1 MMSEQFEEFQNT
13 ICSLDPDYQTF
24 FYLLRKRQKDLT
36 GIDLVR
42 SHCLMRLGLALQQ
55 WHKTGEGSLDI
66 LVLLRQVIRSY
77 QQRLILP
84 STLWQQLNNG
94 ESIAGLRALP
104 VSEQDMLELTA
115 EPWLPYWLSD
125 TEEIDLLERRRID
138 ESVAG
143 DGLLYAMTK
152 GKFVYYQSHA
162 QRVAVQSCFF
172 TPPGSTLLITLP
184 TGAGKSMCILL
195 PAWHDS
201 EGGQVKGGTT
211 IVVVPTIALAL
222 DQERQAQEYF
232 CNAPTPEYEPHS
244 WTSNTSAEARAEIRS
259 GILHGTLPLLYV
271 SPESL
276 RQSELYTTCLEAA
289 SRGTINRLVIDE
301 AHLVETWG
309 AGFRTDFQ
317 LLSAYQQQLLERSD
331 GKLRTLLLSATVSHN
346 CATLL
351 EKLFGHSNQ
360 FYTVQANRLRSEPA
374 YWFRFCWQNSTR
386 DSRVLEALHYLPR
399 PTILYVSTPDSA
411 EDWKRR
417 LRQRG
422 FRRVAA
428 FTGET
433 KAQER
438 QTLINAWDRNE
449 LDIMVA
455 TSAFGV
461 GVDKSDVRTIIHACL
476 PENVD
481 RFYQEVGRAG
491 RDGYSA
497 ISLICTTVDD
507 YGIAQSTNRTA
518 RITMEKA
525 AMRWEGMRKSG
536 IFPSAQ
542 RGDIQLVDTNAPPED
557 KPDMRRSEANHEWN
571 VHTLLLMERA
581 GLIEITNSREDVSA
595 SLERDDEDDKDW
607 LQIKLL
613 QPSVTAYWES
623 AAFRD
628 QIEFIR
634 RKELDDIQSALKK
647 MQQIIRDYGDDDMES
662 HRGRKSGRCIAYQFA
677 TLYPS
682 CARACG
688 GCKYCRQQ
696 KVRPYEHPLPLEVD
710 IELAEPQSSYLQGD
724 LRLVMGWRSVMN
736 VTWDG
741 THDLKSLPQ
750 LKQLLVDLVWAGIQQ
765 IILPG
770 ELHERGWVEDII
782 KRVSRYTSVPH
793 QLAFADDLMRC
804 RQLPLYALPS
814 AIVYPTMN
822 NEADEFYRHI
832 RQYLRKWNSLR
843 VPVIHIVHRALTL
856 ASEHGRFMDRI
867 EGNTNDIDHLKRL
880 LTQWQE
886 VSF

>member
-1 MMSEQFEEFQNT
+1 MSELIEEFQNT
-13 ICSLDPDYQTF
+13 VYSSDPDYSTF
-24 FYLLRKRQKDLT
+24 CYLLRKRQKELT

-55 WHKTGEGSLDI
+55 WLKTGEGSLDI

-84 STLWQQLNNG
+84 SALWQRLSNG
-94 ESIAGLRALP
+94 GSIAGLRTLP
-104 VSEQDMLELTA
+104 AFELDMLELTA

-125 TEEIDLLERRRID
+125 TERIDLLERRRID

-172 TPPGSTLLITLP
+172 TPPGSTLLVTLP

-195 PAWHDS
+195 PAWQAS

-222 DQERQAQEYF
+222 DQERQARQYF
-232 CNAPTPEYEPHS
+232 DSAPTPEYEPHS

-276 RQSELYTTCLEAA
+276 RQSELYTICLEAA

-317 LLSAYQQQLLERSD
+317 LLAAYQQQLLERSE
-331 GKLRTLLLSATVSHN
+331 GNLRTLLLSATVSHN
-346 CATLL
+346 CAILL
-351 EKLFGHSNQ
+351 EKLFAHGNQ

-374 YWFRFCWQNSTR
+374 YWFRFCWQDNTR
-386 DSRVLEALHYLPR
+386 DNYVLEALHYLPR
-399 PTILYVSTPDSA
+399 PAILYVSTPESA
-411 EDWKRR
+411 ERWKRR
-417 LRQRG
+417 LQQHG

-438 QTLINAWDRNE
+438 QRLINAWDQNE

-461 GVDKSDVRTIIHACL
+461 GVDKSDVRTIVHACL

-481 RFYQEVGRAG
+481 RFYQEVGRSG

-497 ISLICTTVDD
+497 ISLVCTTVDD
-507 YGIAQSTNRTA
+507 YGIAKNTNRTA
-518 RITMEKA
+518 RITPEVA
-525 AMRWEGMRKSG
+525 APRWEGMRKSG
-536 IFPSAQ
+536 IFPSTEH
-542 RGDIQLVDTNAPPED
+542 GDIQLVDTNAPPED

-581 GLIEITNSREDVSA
+581 GLIEITHSREDVAA
-595 SLERDDEDDKDW
+595 SLEHDDKDDTDW

-613 QPSVTAYWES
+613 QPSVTAYSES
-623 AAFRD
+623 AAFR
-628 QIEFIR
+628 ELLEVTR
-634 RKELDDIQSALKK
+634 RKELDDIQSALRK
-647 MQQIIRDYGDDDMES
+647 MQQIIRDYGDDGLED
-662 HRGRKSGRCIAYQFA
+662 HQGRKSGRCIAYQFA

-696 KVRPYEHPLPLEVD
+696 KILPYEHPLPLEVD
-710 IELAEPQSSYLQGD
+710 VELAEAQSPYLQGD
-724 LRLVMGWRSVMN
+724 LRGLMGWRSVMI

-741 THDLKSLPQ
+741 THHLKMLPP
-750 LKQLLVDLVWAGIQQ
+750 LKHLLADLVWAGMQQ

-770 ELHERGWVEDII
+770 ELQERDWVEDII
-782 KRVSRYTSVPH
+782 KRLSKYTSVPH
-793 QLAFADDLMRC
+793 QLLFIDDLMKY

-814 AIVYPTMN
+814 VIVYPTMD
-822 NEADEFYRHI
+822 NEADEFYRHLQ
-832 RQYLRKWNSLR
+832 QYLQKWNSLR
-843 VPVIHIVHRALTL
+843 VPLIHVVHRALTL

-867 EGNTNDIDHLKRL
+867 EGNTSDIDHLQRL

-886 VSF
+886 A